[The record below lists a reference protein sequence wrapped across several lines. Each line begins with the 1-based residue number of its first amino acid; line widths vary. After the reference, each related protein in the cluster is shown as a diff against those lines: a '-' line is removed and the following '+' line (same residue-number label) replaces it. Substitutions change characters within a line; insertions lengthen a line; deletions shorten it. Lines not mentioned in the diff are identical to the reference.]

1 MADPASYRPAPG
13 TIPAQPGVYR
23 FRDEEGRVLYV
34 GKAKSLR
41 NRLANYFQD
50 EMALSPRIRRMVHTA
65 CRVEWV
71 VVGSEVEALT
81 LEYSWIKEFEP
92 RFNVVFRDNK
102 SYPYLAV
109 SLGEEFPRAWITRE
123 RHRSGTRYFGPYTK
137 VWAIRDTLDRLLTVF
152 PMRSCTAGQFKQAQ
166 RTGRPCLYADI
177 GRCTAPCV
185 GRVTATE
192 HRVNA
197 EGVVE
202 FMDGDS
208 SAAIAQ
214 RRREM
219 MAAAQA
225 EEFERA
231 ARLRDEVAALEAVTE
246 RNVVVFDD
254 NLDADVFG
262 MEADEI
268 EASVQVFFVRGGRI
282 RGQQDWVSEEVSGVS
297 TGELITQVLM
307 QVYADP
313 RYDAV
318 SRQRESSNSVDDR
331 KHTALGA
338 LPSEI
343 WVPELPEEQADL
355 EAWLGTRRGGPVHLK
370 SPRRGD
376 KAKLAETVHLN
387 AQQALQRHKLA
398 RASDITVRSQALEE
412 LRDALGMERAP
423 LRIECYDIS
432 HTQGRQQVGSMVVF
446 EDGLAKKADY
456 RHYIVRGPEGNGV
469 PDDTAAMDE
478 VLRRRLGRLVAGAAG
493 DDAGGAEDAG
503 KEAREAPEGLAEAAG
518 LDGGGDEAD
527 VRRVNGSGDVNEGVG
542 ADAAL
547 GRPRRFAYRP
557 DLLVVDGGLPQ
568 VNAAQRVID
577 ELGADVRLVGLAK
590 RLEEVWLPGEDF
602 PVIFP
607 RNSAA
612 LRLLQQLRDESHRFA
627 ITFHRKKRGQAMT
640 RSALDAIP
648 GLGPTKQKA
657 LLRAFG
663 SLARIR
669 RATPEELQTVPGI
682 GPALATMVS
691 TALRAEAPHAEQRE
705 ENDNAAASTDT
716 APPAS
721 GSPGNVPS

>member
-13 TIPAQPGVYR
+13 TIPTQPGVYR

-34 GKAKSLR
+34 GKAKNLR

-50 EMALSPRIRRMVHTA
+50 ELSLSPRIRRMVHTA

-185 GRVTATE
+185 GRVTAE
-192 HRVNA
+192 VHRVNA
-197 EGVVE
+197 EGLVE

-214 RRREM
+214 RRRQM

-262 MEADEI
+262 LEADEI

-282 RGQQDWVSEEVSGVS
+282 RGQQDWVSEEISGVS

-318 SRQRESSNSVDDR
+318 PRQRESSNSVDDR
-331 KHTALGA
+331 KHTALA
-338 LPSEI
+338 AIPSEI
-343 WVPELPEEQADL
+343 WVPELPEEQVDL
-355 EAWLGTRRGGPVHLK
+355 EAWLATRRGGPVHLK

-412 LRDALGMERAP
+412 LRDALGMARAP

-432 HTQGRQQVGSMVVF
+432 HTQGQQQVGSMVVF

-493 DDAGGAEDAG
+493 DDAGGAEDTP
-503 KEAREAPEGLAEAAG
+503 KDAREAPDSAAEGTGNGGQGEADSSTSEAAG
-518 LDGGGDEAD
+518 ANE
-527 VRRVNGSGDVNEGVG
+527 SGG
-542 ADAAL
+542 ADGAP

-648 GLGPTKQKA
+648 GLGPAKQKA

-669 RATPEELQTVPGI
+669 RATPEELQAVPGI
-682 GPALATMVS
+682 GPALATVVS
-691 TALRAEAPHAEQRE
+691 TALRADAPRAEQGE
-705 ENDNAAASTDT
+705 EPDDTAASADA

-721 GSPGNVPS
+721 GSPGNAPS